1 MAVLNVNPTRME
13 LRRLK
18 ERLKVAKRGHKLLK
32 DKTDEMVRQF
42 LILIKE
48 NIKLR
53 KEIGQDFNETMCS
66 FAVAKA
72 MSFSSEMEN
81 SVGLSSKK
89 LSLKSSYKSFMGI
102 DIPSIDVE
110 ETSTGDVVPYSFA
123 STTAQLDMALVRLNG
138 SIKYLVQ
145 LAEIEKSTSMI
156 ADQIEKN
163 KRRVNALEFIMIPQL
178 EETIKY
184 IRMKLEEQER
194 SSIIRIIKVKE
205 LITKDNQ

>member
-1 MAVLNVNPTRME
+1 MAILNVNPTRME

-48 NIKLR
+48 NIRLR
-53 KEIGQDFNETMCS
+53 KEIGIDFSETMCS
-66 FAVAKA
+66 FSVAKA

-81 SVGLSSKK
+81 SVGLSSKT
-89 LSLKSSYKSFMGI
+89 LTLKSSYKSFMGI
-102 DIPSIDVE
+102 DMPSIEIE
-110 ETSTGDVVPYSFA
+110 EVSTEDVVPYSFA
-123 STTAQLDMALVRLNG
+123 STTSQLDAALVRLNG
-138 SIKYLVQ
+138 SIKQLVQ

-205 LITKDNQ
+205 LITKEK